1 MNEDSSA
8 CINSSSVTVQG
19 PRIPLYPSA
28 FSKSTANV
36 HSADWLVATEH
47 EENAV
52 APTMHKLSSISHE
65 LDLPLLQTGGIHAH
79 LALDNLAVQA
89 IFQPDIVAFWEVAMG
104 INTDTMLRTEVDTAL
119 EGRREGVEVDDEEV
133 DGRNDIGMQASECN
147 IDNGSESGSSYC
159 ASPRLQAMDYTS
171 RIHHVTHMPHFD
183 KVGLPLHLAGLA
195 FSEVFET
202 MLTQHG
208 VIVVALWRHERHSHD
223 KDLPFVLTAPL
234 PPALVLEKDDALF
247 VITK

>member
-1 MNEDSSA
+1 MWGIPSVPLLVLSILCQVLTEVGGGIPTVHNPQETEILEPNSPSLQSSPGQKNSRVHVLTEIVHESNAKFLRISRSLALSSFTMNEDSSA
-8 CINSSSVTVQG
+8 CINSSSATVQG

-47 EENAV
+47 ENAV

-119 EGRREGVEVDDEEV
+119 EGRR
-133 DGRNDIGMQASECN
+133 GRGR
-147 IDNGSESGSSYC
+147 G
-159 ASPRLQAMDYTS
+159 R
-171 RIHHVTHMPHFD
+171 
-183 KVGLPLHLAGLA
+183 
-195 FSEVFET
+195 
-202 MLTQHG
+202 
-208 VIVVALWRHERHSHD
+208 
-223 KDLPFVLTAPL
+223 
-234 PPALVLEKDDALF
+234 
-247 VITK
+247 